1 MSKALFNLEKI
12 ADLLLR
18 KKDNLNLNQGIET
31 LSCLRE
37 KVNEEKQS
45 LINKTLAYVLTEQ
58 FDNILQFKDILE
70 NVLANVIKDVSVVNR
85 QGYYRNYL
93 KLLYTSNKI
102 ITLLH
107 EATQMHE
114 EFVQDICPLGM
125 LLIDIS
131 LL

>member
-37 KVNEEKQS
+37 KVNAEKQS
-45 LINKTLAYVLTEQ
+45 LINKTLAFVLTEQ
-58 FDNILQFKDILE
+58 FDNVLQFKDILE
-70 NVLANVIKDVSVVNR
+70 DVLANVIKDISVVNR
-85 QGYYRNYL
+85 QDYYRKYL

-102 ITLLH
+102 ITLLQ
-107 EATQMHE
+107 EATQMHK

-125 LLIDIS
+125 LLIGKS
-131 LL
+131 